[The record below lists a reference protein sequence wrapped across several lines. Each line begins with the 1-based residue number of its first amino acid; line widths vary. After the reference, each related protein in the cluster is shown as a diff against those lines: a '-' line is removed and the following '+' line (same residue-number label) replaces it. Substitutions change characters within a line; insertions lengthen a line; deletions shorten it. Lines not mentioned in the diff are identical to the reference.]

1 MRRLVRIRA
10 GEQEGAQDAAHLGVI
25 HAGSGTAQVLHNRAT
40 VVDGLVLL
48 SVVADL
54 EAMALDDLAGVGSLD
69 TGEEPEQSGLA
80 GAVEAQNNH
89 ATAAVDGQIDARE
102 DLERAVGL

>member
-1 MRRLVRIRA
+1 
-10 GEQEGAQDAAHLGVI
+10 
-25 HAGSGTAQVLHNRAT
+25 
-40 VVDGLVLL
+40 
-48 SVVADL
+48 
-54 EAMALDDLAGVGSLD
+54 MALDDLAGVGSLD